1 MHVLESYALQD
12 NFKID
17 EPFIYEKYFPMA
29 VQGKY
34 ITIDTSSDD
43 ESNKYSHWVM
53 VLDFLA
59 PYLKNLGVTVVQLGN
74 KEDQQIPGCYIA
86 VGQTDN
92 NQKAYVI
99 KNSHLHISAN
109 SLSLQIASGYNKRI
123 VALFGN
129 SYYEQFKPYWSSEN
143 DVTVLKGYRSKPSFN
158 GAENPKSIDYIH
170 PEKIAAAVLSN
181 LGKPHSFPFNTLRIG
196 PFYKNRRIESSL
208 SNPIADIKALGIE
221 SLIVRLD
228 YNYNLDNLIKQIEIC
243 PCSVITNKTIPE
255 DIILKYK
262 SRIIELIY
270 YLEDDNDPSFVSFC
284 INNGINIGLLSKQD
298 KDKIDSYKIN
308 YLDID
313 KPINII
319 PKVKWEDIEELR
331 FVKTN
336 KLFYKSNKFLLHN
349 GKAYTSKMAVA
360 VEQPVQSFDHSFMQI
375 IDHEDFWEE
384 KDHFYFVEKK

>member
-59 PYLKNLGVTVVQLGN
+59 PHLKNLGVTVVQLGN

-143 DVTVLKGYRSKPSFN
+143 DVTVLKGYKSKPSFN
-158 GAENPKSIDYIH
+158 GAENPKSI
-170 PEKIAAAVLSN
+170 
-181 LGKPHSFPFNTLRIG
+181 
-196 PFYKNRRIESSL
+196 
-208 SNPIADIKALGIE
+208 
-221 SLIVRLD
+221 
-228 YNYNLDNLIKQIEIC
+228 C
-243 PCSVITNKTIPE
+243 
-255 DIILKYK
+255 
-262 SRIIELIY
+262 
-270 YLEDDNDPSFVSFC
+270 
-284 INNGINIGLLSKQD
+284 LL
-298 KDKIDSYKIN
+298 
-308 YLDID
+308 
-313 KPINII
+313 
-319 PKVKWEDIEELR
+319 
-331 FVKTN
+331 
-336 KLFYKSNKFLLHN
+336 
-349 GKAYTSKMAVA
+349 YTS
-360 VEQPVQSFDHSFMQI
+360 PSPRDS
-375 IDHEDFWEE
+375 
-384 KDHFYFVEKK
+384 